1 MKEYKQFDKNLKV
14 ESDRTHLNDEDIKN
28 IEIAINQQWSMPK
41 FKAKHFVGNSQIHP
55 YAKFKQ
61 FLMELKTREEVCE
74 TMEYQMEITKLEMEI
89 AKEELDLLEDGLEK
103 KKAEL
108 AYTRALKDW
117 RMSERR
123 MIDCY
128 RERQHYLELIEEFTN
143 SKENILADGTKM
155 TERLGNEEFEAEME
169 HQYWT
174 VRLAKQ
180 VALDYCQY
188 GRPSSGNLD
197 SILMLGGDQQNHVLS
212 LASDLF
218 TRVEARNNAFLEDAH
233 KKMELGYKEGE
244 LARLSNIN
252 ITDTNKLLEN
262 K

>member
-1 MKEYKQFDKNLKV
+1 MKHFDKNLKV
-14 ESDRTHLNDEDIKN
+14 ESDTAHLTDDDISS

-74 TMEYQMEITKLEMEI
+74 TMEYQMEITQLEMEI
-89 AKEELDLLEDGLEK
+89 AKEELDVLEEGLEK
-103 KKAEL
+103 KKAQL
-108 AYTRALKDW
+108 AYKRSLKDW

-123 MIDCY
+123 MMDCY
-128 RERQHYLELIEEFTN
+128 KERQHYLELIEEFKA
-143 SKENILADGTKM
+143 SSENIMPDGTKM
-155 TERLGNEEFEAEME
+155 TDRLGDPEFEEDME

-218 TRVEARNNAFLEDAH
+218 TRVEARNNMFLEDAA
-233 KKMELGYKEGE
+233 KKMSLGYKEGE
-244 LARLSNIN
+244 LAQLSNIN

>member
-1 MKEYKQFDKNLKV
+1 MEYKFEKDMKV
-14 ESDRTHLNDEDIKN
+14 ESNKELLSEDDIKSL
-28 IEIAINQQWSMPK
+28 EVAINQQWSMPK

-61 FLMELKTREEVCE
+61 FLMELNTREEVCE
-74 TMEYQMEITKLEMEI
+74 TMEYQLTITQLEMEI
-89 AKEELDLLEDGLEK
+89 AEEQLSVLPEGLEK
-103 KKAEL
+103 KKATLE
-108 AYTRALKDW
+108 YTRALKDF

-123 MIDCY
+123 MMDCY
-128 RERQHYLELIEEFTN
+128 KERKQYLELIEEFKA
-143 SKENILADGTKM
+143 SHDNILPNGDLLTDK
-155 TERLGNEEFEAEME
+155 LGDPEFEEEME

-218 TRVEARNNAFLEDAH
+218 TRVEARNNMFLEDAH
-233 KKMELGYKEGE
+233 KKMQLGYKEGE
-244 LARLSNIN
+244 LSQLSNIN

>member
-1 MKEYKQFDKNLKV
+1 MKYKFDKDLQV
-14 ESDRTHLNDEDIKN
+14 ESNKEHLTDNDVKSLEV
-28 IEIAINQQWSMPK
+28 AINQQWSMPK
-41 FKAKHFVGNSQIHP
+41 FKARHFVGNSQIHP

-61 FLMELKTREEVCE
+61 FLMELNTREEVCE
-74 TMEYQMEITKLEMEI
+74 TMEYNMVITELEMEI
-89 AKEELDLLEDGLEK
+89 AKQELDALPEGLDK
-103 KKAEL
+103 KKQEL
-108 AYTRALKDW
+108 IYHRALKDF
-117 RMSERR
+117 RMNERR
-123 MIDCY
+123 MRDCY
-128 RERQHYLELIEEFTN
+128 QERQHYLELVEEFKA
-143 SKENILADGTKM
+143 SKDNILPSGEFLTDK
-155 TERLGNEEFEAEME
+155 LGDPEFEEEME

-218 TRVEARNNAFLEDAH
+218 TRVEARNNMFLEDAH
-233 KKMELGYKEGE
+233 KKMTLGYKEGE
-244 LARLSNIN
+244 LAQLSNIN
-252 ITDTNKLLEN
+252 ITDTNKLLES

>member
-1 MKEYKQFDKNLKV
+1 MKHFDKNLKV
-14 ESDRTHLNDEDIKN
+14 ESDTAHLTDDDISS

-123 MIDCY
+123 MMDCY
-128 RERQHYLELIEEFTN
+128 KERQHYLELIEEFKA
-143 SKENILADGTKM
+143 SSENIMHDGTKM
-155 TERLGNEEFEAEME
+155 TDRLGDPEFEEDME

-218 TRVEARNNAFLEDAH
+218 TRVEARNNMFLEDAA
-233 KKMELGYKEGE
+233 KKMSLGYKEGE
-244 LARLSNIN
+244 LAQLSNIN

>member
-1 MKEYKQFDKNLKV
+1 MKHFDKNLKV
-14 ESDRTHLNDEDIKN
+14 ESDTAHLTDDDISS

-74 TMEYQMEITKLEMEI
+74 TMEYQMEITQLEMEI
-89 AKEELDLLEDGLEK
+89 AKEELDVLEEGLEK
-103 KKAEL
+103 KKAQL
-108 AYTRALKDW
+108 AYKRSLKDW

-123 MIDCY
+123 MMDCY
-128 RERQHYLELIEEFTN
+128 KERQHYLELIEEFKA
-143 SKENILADGTKM
+143 SSENIMHDGTKM
-155 TERLGNEEFEAEME
+155 TDRLGDPEFEEDME

-218 TRVEARNNAFLEDAH
+218 TRVEARNNMFLEDAA
-233 KKMELGYKEGE
+233 KKMSLGYKEGE
-244 LARLSNIN
+244 LAQLSNIN